1 MKKKLSLLLALCL
14 LAVPLTACQS
24 NDADTSQSDSDT
36 TQSDTLVIATTSDV
50 SSLDP
55 SRMASGAETYASSC
69 VYDTLT
75 WLPLGAEEPLMRIAE
90 SYTVSEDGLSYTFTL
105 RDDVLFHDGSALT
118 VDDVLYSI
126 ELFRSSA
133 ALASYSY
140 SIAGCEAPDDS
151 TVVVTLSAP
160 DPAFFEN
167 FNNCFIL
174 SKAAHEA
181 AGGDFGTQP
190 VGSGP
195 YQVVSHNPGDRLVL
209 SAFSDYY
216 RGEASIK
223 NCEIKVIPD
232 TFTIATALET
242 GEVDYS
248 VAVSFDHI
256 ETLEQSGKVTCVVE
270 DGTGVT
276 FAWLNHTI
284 APYDDVLVR
293 KAISYA
299 IDKQMCND
307 VIYDGRATVLTTPLP
322 SVAVEGPEG
331 VEGYSY
337 DPEKARELLAEAGY
351 PNGEGLRPLTI
362 QTYEAAAD
370 YAEVIQA
377 NLTEIG
383 ITSEIEI
390 MESNA
395 FMSSAATG
403 SVDLAVWAAG
413 LGSNAS
419 QWMSMFVTGG
429 QLNYPQYSN
438 SRVDELYAEAVV
450 DPDSARRQ
458 ELYNEIFSIAIDE
471 DAAISPIVSMCNC
484 HAFNT
489 GVNIGAALDNLY
501 LSANPYDLSFNE
513 TAS

>member
-24 NDADTSQSDSDT
+24 NDADTSQSD
-36 TQSDTLVIATTSDV
+36 TLVIATTSDV

-55 SRMASGAETYASSC
+55 SRMATSYELYLGTC
-69 VYDTLT
+69 VYDSLT
-75 WLPLGAEEPLMRIAE
+75 WLPLGASEPSMRLAE
-90 SYTVSEDGLSYTFTL
+90 SCTVSDDGLTYTFTL
-105 RDDVLFHDGSALT
+105 RDGPLFHNGEPVTAE
-118 VDDVLYSI
+118 DVLYSV
-126 ELFRSSA
+126 ELFRSAA
-133 ALASYSY
+133 ALSSYSY
-140 SIAGCEAPDDS
+140 NIAGCESPDEK
-151 TVVVTLSAP
+151 TVVITLSAP

-167 FNNCFIL
+167 FNWCFIL
-174 SKAAHEA
+174 PKAAHEE

-195 YQVVSHNPGDRLVL
+195 YQMVSHTAGNRSELT
-209 SAFSDYY
+209 AFPDYY
-216 RGEASIK
+216 RGEAAIK
-223 NCEIKVIPD
+223 NCEVRVIPD

-390 MESNA
+390 AEINA
-395 FMSSAATG
+395 FISDAFAG
-403 SVDLAVWAAG
+403 NVDLFVLDVG
-413 LGSNAS
+413 LGSNPAS
-419 QWMSMFVTGG
+419 WMSMFTTGG
-429 QLNYPQYSN
+429 QMNFAHYSN
-438 SRVDELYAEAVV
+438 TRVDELYAEAVAS
-450 DPDSARRQ
+450 PDRDQRQ
-458 ELYNEIFSIAIDE
+458 ELYSEIFRIVIDE
-471 DAAISPIVSMCNC
+471 DAAMIPILGGCSC
-484 HAFNT
+484 HVFSNELE
-489 GVNIGAALDNLY
+489 IGDALETCYSTAL
-501 LSANPYDLSFNE
+501 PYDLSFR
-513 TAS
+513 

>member
-209 SAFSDYY
+209 SAFPDYY

-223 NCEIKVIPD
+223 DCQIRVIPD

-390 MESNA
+390 AEINA
-395 FMSSAATG
+395 FISDAFADN
-403 SVDLAVWAAG
+403 VDLFVLDVG
-413 LGSNAS
+413 LGSNPAS
-419 QWMSMFVTGG
+419 WMSMFTTGG
-429 QLNYPQYSN
+429 QMNFAHYSN
-438 SRVDELYAEAVV
+438 TRVDELYAEAVAN
-450 DPDSARRQ
+450 PDRDQRQ
-458 ELYNEIFSIAIDE
+458 ELYSEIFRIVIDE
-471 DAAISPIVSMCNC
+471 DAAMIPILGGCSC
-484 HAFNT
+484 HVFSNELE
-489 GVNIGAALDNLY
+489 IGDALETCYSTAL
-501 LSANPYDLSFNE
+501 PYDLSFR
-513 TAS
+513 

>member
-24 NDADTSQSDSDT
+24 NDPGTSQSDSDT
-36 TQSDTLVIATTSDV
+36 AQSDSDTLVIATTADV
-50 SSLDP
+50 ASLDP
-55 SRMASGAETYASSC
+55 SRMAASAETYASSC

-75 WLPLGAEEPLMRIAE
+75 WLPLSAEEPLMRIAE

-209 SAFSDYY
+209 SAFPDYY

-390 MESNA
+390 AEINA
-395 FMSSAATG
+395 FISDAFAG
-403 SVDLAVWAAG
+403 NVDLFVLDVG
-413 LGSNAS
+413 LGSNPAS
-419 QWMSMFVTGG
+419 WMSMFTTGG
-429 QLNYPQYSN
+429 QMNFAHYSN
-438 SRVDELYAEAVV
+438 TRVDELYAEAVAN
-450 DPDSARRQ
+450 PDRDQRQ
-458 ELYNEIFSIAIDE
+458 ELYSEIFRIVIDE
-471 DAAISPIVSMCNC
+471 DAAMIPILGGCSC
-484 HAFNT
+484 HVFSNELE
-489 GVNIGAALDNLY
+489 IGDALETCYSTAL
-501 LSANPYDLSFNE
+501 PYDLSFR
-513 TAS
+513 

>member
-209 SAFSDYY
+209 SAFPDYY

-223 NCEIKVIPD
+223 DCQIRVIPD

-390 MESNA
+390 AEINA
-395 FMSSAATG
+395 FISDAFAG
-403 SVDLAVWAAG
+403 NVDLFVLDVG
-413 LGSNAS
+413 LGSNPAS
-419 QWMSMFVTGG
+419 WMSMFTTGG
-429 QLNYPQYSN
+429 QMNFAHYSN
-438 SRVDELYAEAVV
+438 TRVDELYAEAVAN
-450 DPDSARRQ
+450 PDRDQRQ
-458 ELYNEIFSIAIDE
+458 ELYSEIFRIVIDE
-471 DAAISPIVSMCNC
+471 DAAMIPILGGCSC
-484 HAFNT
+484 HVFSNELE
-489 GVNIGAALDNLY
+489 IGDALETCYSTAL
-501 LSANPYDLSFNE
+501 PYDLSFR
-513 TAS
+513 

>member
-24 NDADTSQSDSDT
+24 NDADTSQSDSET

-209 SAFSDYY
+209 SAFPDYY

-223 NCEIKVIPD
+223 DCQIRVIPD

-390 MESNA
+390 AEINA
-395 FMSSAATG
+395 FISDAFAG
-403 SVDLAVWAAG
+403 NVDLFVLDVG
-413 LGSNAS
+413 LGSNPAS
-419 QWMSMFVTGG
+419 WMSMFTTGG
-429 QLNYPQYSN
+429 QMNFAHYSN
-438 SRVDELYAEAVV
+438 TRVDELYAEAVAN
-450 DPDSARRQ
+450 PDRDQRQ
-458 ELYNEIFSIAIDE
+458 ELYSEIFRIVIDE
-471 DAAISPIVSMCNC
+471 DAAMIPILGGCSC
-484 HAFNT
+484 HVFSNELE
-489 GVNIGAALDNLY
+489 IGDALETCYSTAL
-501 LSANPYDLSFNE
+501 PYDLSFR
-513 TAS
+513 

>member
-209 SAFSDYY
+209 PAFPDYY

-223 NCEIKVIPD
+223 DCQIRVIPD

-390 MESNA
+390 AEINA
-395 FMSSAATG
+395 FISDAFAG
-403 SVDLAVWAAG
+403 NVDLFVLDVG
-413 LGSNAS
+413 LGSNPAS
-419 QWMSMFVTGG
+419 WMSMFTTGG
-429 QLNYPQYSN
+429 QMNFAHYSN
-438 SRVDELYAEAVV
+438 TRVDELYAEAVAN
-450 DPDSARRQ
+450 PDRDQRQ
-458 ELYNEIFSIAIDE
+458 ELYSEIFRIVIDE
-471 DAAISPIVSMCNC
+471 DAAMIPILGGCSC
-484 HAFNT
+484 HVFSNELE
-489 GVNIGAALDNLY
+489 IGDALETCYSTAL
-501 LSANPYDLSFNE
+501 PYDLSFR
-513 TAS
+513 

>member
-14 LAVPLTACQS
+14 LAIPLAACQS
-24 NDADTSQSDSDT
+24 SDTGTPQSD
-36 TQSDTLVIATTSDV
+36 SDTLVIATVSDIA
-50 SSLDP
+50 SLDP
-55 SRMASGAETYASSC
+55 GRMTSSYELYLGTC
-69 VYDTLT
+69 VYDSLT
-75 WLPLGAEEPLMRIAE
+75 WLPLGASEPSMRLAE
-90 SYTVSEDGLSYTFTL
+90 SYTVSEDGLTYTFTL
-105 RDDVLFHDGSALT
+105 RDGPLFHNGEPVTAE
-118 VDDVLYSI
+118 DVLYSV
-126 ELFRSSA
+126 ELFRSAA
-133 ALASYSY
+133 ALSSYSY
-140 SIAGCEAPDDS
+140 NIAGCESPDEK
-151 TVVVTLSAP
+151 TVVITLSAP

-167 FNNCFIL
+167 FNWCFIL
-174 SKAAHEA
+174 PKAAHEE

-195 YQVVSHNPGDRLVL
+195 YQMVSHTAGNRSELT
-209 SAFSDYY
+209 AFPDYY
-216 RGEASIK
+216 RGEAAIK
-223 NCEIKVIPD
+223 NCEVRVIPD

-390 MESNA
+390 AEINA
-395 FMSSAATG
+395 FISDAFAG
-403 SVDLAVWAAG
+403 NVDLFVLDVG
-413 LGSNAS
+413 LGSNPAS
-419 QWMSMFVTGG
+419 WMSMFTTGG
-429 QLNYPQYSN
+429 QMNFAHYSN
-438 SRVDELYAEAVV
+438 TRVDELYAEAVAN
-450 DPDSARRQ
+450 PDRDQRQ
-458 ELYNEIFSIAIDE
+458 ELYSEIFRIVIDE
-471 DAAISPIVSMCNC
+471 DAAMIPILGGCSC
-484 HAFNT
+484 HVFSNELE
-489 GVNIGAALDNLY
+489 IGDALETCYSTAL
-501 LSANPYDLSFNE
+501 PYDLSFR
-513 TAS
+513 

>member
-14 LAVPLTACQS
+14 LAIPLAACQS
-24 NDADTSQSDSDT
+24 SDTGTPQSD
-36 TQSDTLVIATTSDV
+36 SDTLVIATVSDIA
-50 SSLDP
+50 SLDP
-55 SRMASGAETYASSC
+55 GRMTSSYELYLGTC
-69 VYDTLT
+69 VYDSLT
-75 WLPLGAEEPLMRIAE
+75 WLPLGASEPSMRLAE
-90 SYTVSEDGLSYTFTL
+90 SCTVSDDGLTYTFTL
-105 RDDVLFHDGSALT
+105 RDGPLFHNGEPVTAE
-118 VDDVLYSI
+118 DVLYSV
-126 ELFRSSA
+126 ELFRSAA
-133 ALASYSY
+133 ALSSYSY
-140 SIAGCEAPDDS
+140 NIAGCESPDEK
-151 TVVVTLSAP
+151 TVVITLSAP

-167 FNNCFIL
+167 FNWCFVL
-174 SKAAHEA
+174 PKAAHEE

-195 YQVVSHNPGDRLVL
+195 YQMVSHTAGNRSELTAYP
-209 SAFSDYY
+209 DYY
-216 RGEASIK
+216 RGEAASK
-223 NCEIKVIPD
+223 NCEVRVIPD
-232 TFTIATALET
+232 AFTIATALET
-242 GEVDYS
+242 GEVHYS
-248 VAVSFDHI
+248 ADVSFEHI
-256 ETLEQSGKVTCVVE
+256 ETLEESGVVTCEVRE
-270 DGTGVT
+270 ALGCISAYG
-276 FAWLNHTI
+276 AHSN

-299 IDKQMCND
+299 IDRDMCNE
-307 VIYDGRATVLTTPLP
+307 IMYAGRGAINPTPLP
-322 SVAVEGPEG
+322 SFTVEGPQN

-337 DPEKARELLAEAGY
+337 NPDRARELLAEAGY
-351 PNGEGLRPLTI
+351 PDGEGLRPLTI
-362 QTYEAAAD
+362 QTMD
-370 YAEVIQA
+370 SFSGIAEVVQA
-377 NLTEIG
+377 NLAEIG